1 MSDIWTRR
9 QVLALSGGA
18 LLGAVLPPFSNT
30 AFAASSATK
39 AAASQRKASAGVA
52 GTKAADLYR
61 KAFVLDC
68 NTLAS
73 NGSLC
78 CDADTEKELQGIRD
92 SGITALKSTLGG
104 ANGTFEEAVADIA
117 AAQALITRYPD
128 RFIQVTHHDD
138 LERAK
143 RENKVAVIFS
153 FEAASMLEGKI
164 ERIEM
169 FHQLDVLVMQLTYN
183 HKTPF
188 GCGCCLD
195 GDTDGVTELGRKAI
209 AKMNALGVALDLSH
223 ANVRTTADGIAMSTK
238 PPVFTHAGCR
248 SVFAHPR
255 NKEDREMKAL
265 ADKGGVMGI
274 YMLPFLTVD
283 TRQPTLEDYMQHMVH
298 ALDVCGEDH
307 VGIGTD
313 TMFFEVTD
321 SDLREMKK
329 EEEDRKKAGVSAPGE
344 NRPPYIPDINTPRKL
359 ERVAKA
365 LLRHGYSERITDK
378 VLGLNFS
385 RVFREIWTA

>member
-1 MSDIWTRR
+1 MNENWTRR

-18 LLGAVLPPFSNT
+18 LLGAVLPPFSSN
-30 AFAASSATK
+30 AFAASNAPKPADPQNK
-39 AAASQRKASAGVA
+39 AAAM
-52 GTKAADLYR
+52 GTTTAADLYR

-73 NGSLC
+73 IGSLC
-78 CDADTEKELQGIRD
+78 CDEDTGKELQGVRD

-117 AAQALITRYPD
+117 AAQALIQRYPD
-128 RFIQVTHHDD
+128 RFIKVTRHDD
-138 LERAK
+138 LEQAR

-153 FEAASMLEGKI
+153 FEAASMLEDKI
-164 ERIEM
+164 ERIDM

-188 GCGCCLD
+188 GCGCLD
-195 GDTDGVTELGRKAI
+195 GDTDGVTDLGRKAI
-209 AKMNALGVALDLSH
+209 VKMNALGIALDLSH
-223 ANVRTTADGIAMSTK
+223 ANVRTTADGIAMSIK

-265 ADKGGVMGI
+265 ANKGGVMGI

-321 SDLREMKK
+321 SDLKEMKK

-359 ERVAKA
+359 ERVADA
-365 LLRHGYSERITDK
+365 LLKHGYSERATDK
-378 VLGLNFS
+378 VLCLNFS
-385 RVFREIWTA
+385 RVFKEIWTA

>member
-1 MSDIWTRR
+1 MNENWTRR

-18 LLGAVLPPFSNT
+18 LLGAVLPPFSSR
-30 AFAASSATK
+30 AFAASSAAKLADSQNK
-39 AAASQRKASAGVA
+39 AAAM
-52 GTKAADLYR
+52 GTTTAADLYR

-73 NGSLC
+73 IGSLC
-78 CDADTEKELQGIRD
+78 CDEDTEKELQGVRD
-92 SGITALKSTLGG
+92 SGISALKSTLGG

-117 AAQALITRYPD
+117 AAQALIQRYPD
-128 RFIQVTHHDD
+128 RFLKVTRHAD
-138 LERAK
+138 LEQAK

-153 FEAASMLEGKI
+153 FEAASMLEDKV
-164 ERIEM
+164 ERIDM

-188 GCGCCLD
+188 GCGCLD
-195 GDTDGVTELGRKAI
+195 GDTDGVTDLGRKAI

-223 ANVRTTADGIAMSTK
+223 ANVRTTADGIAISTK

-265 ADKGGVMGI
+265 ANKGGVMGI
-274 YMLPFLTVD
+274 YMLPFLTAD
-283 TRQPTLEDYMQHMVH
+283 TRQPTLEDYMQHMAH

-321 SDLREMKK
+321 SDLKEMKK

-359 ERVAKA
+359 ERVADA
-365 LLRHGYSERITDK
+365 LLKRGYSERVTDK

-385 RVFREIWTA
+385 RVFKEIWTA